1 MTVPA
6 EPPKTATELVNTST
20 GLVPSARQDASSACV
35 ACRFARR
42 PRSKSASHSPLT
54 AAARWNTSS
63 APASAS
69 RAAAKPGSPRSPRT
83 TATRESAA
91 RSGGAGAWS
100 MRVSRDSGL
109 AARPATGSDPAV
121 SSSRASREP
130 RKPAPPVTT
139 TCTPASYVPGDGREL
154 PAGPLGRCQPAQP
167 QDLSVPGLQYRL
179 DDVHGRVH
187 GRLEIP
193 GDAVAQETAS
203 QRPPEPLRGDGQQIR
218 GVR

>member
-1 MTVPA
+1 MTVSA
-6 EPPKTATELVNTST
+6 DPPKTATELENTTT
-20 GLVPSARQDASSACV
+20 GAVPSARQDASSAPV

-69 RAAAKPGSPRSPRT
+69 RAAAKPGSARSPRT
-83 TATRESAA
+83 ATTRESAA

-100 MRVSRDSGL
+100 MRVSRDSGR
-109 AARPATGSDPAV
+109 AACPATGSDPAA
-121 SSSRASREP
+121 SNSRASREP

-139 TCTPASYVPGDGREL
+139 TCTPASYVPEDGPEL
-154 PAGPLGRCQPAQP
+154 PAGPLGRCQPTQP
-167 QDLSVPGLQYRL
+167 QDLGVPGLQYRL
-179 DDVHGRVH
+179 DDVHRRVY

-193 GDAVAQETAS
+193 GDAVTQETAR

-218 GVR
+218 RI